1 MAARIVSR
9 GQNRGFAAA
18 RTSAMS
24 LALAYQ
30 RALASANAAASPD
43 FAAWRIS
50 TAIVMWSCSGLLPGR
65 GHEPGGRAVGQAVR
79 RSLSDQP

>member
-18 RTSAMS
+18 RKSAMS

-43 FAAWRIS
+43 FAARRIS
-50 TAIVMWSCSGLLPGR
+50 TAIVMCSCTTAAVSYLGEVTNR
-65 GHEPGGRAVGQAVR
+65 VAEP
-79 RSLSDQP
+79 